1 MAELMV
7 VGFEGKHRAA
17 EVLNQL
23 EDMDLSF
30 EIDMKDAVAVYR
42 TDDGKLRVDQ
52 SVQPTTK
59 EGAAWGA
66 MLGGLIG
73 AALLARSPPGASA
86 AVAAAA
92 LGTGLFTGGVTGA
105 AIGADDADTW
115 KKTYGISD
123 DFVKEVGGMVQ
134 PGQSAVFVLA
144 RASNPVGDRREVPRV
159 RRQGP
164 AHDAAGGVG
173 GEVREGDDPR
183 DRGALGTAVH
193 QRLEM

>member
-1 MAELMV
+1 MADLMV

-23 EDMDLSF
+23 QDMDLSF
-30 EIDMKDAVAVYR
+30 AIDLKDAVAVYR
-42 TDDGKLRVDQ
+42 TDDGKLRIDQ

-73 AALLARSPPGASA
+73 AALLAPFTVGASA
-86 AVAAAA
+86 AVAATA

-105 AIGADDADTW
+105 AIGGDDADTW

-144 RASNPVGDRREVPRV
+144 RASNPSVIAEKFRGYGGKVLRSTLSPES
-159 RRQGP
+159 
-164 AHDAAGGVG
+164 AAKIEQVMTP
-173 GEVREGDDPR
+173 V
-183 DRGALGTAVH
+183 TAA
-193 QRLEM
+193 R

>member
-1 MAELMV
+1 MSELLV

-23 EDMDLSF
+23 QDMNLSYQIDLN
-30 EIDMKDAVAVYR
+30 DAVAVYR

-66 MLGGLIG
+66 VIGGTIG
-73 AALLARSPPGASA
+73 AILLAPFTVGASA
-86 AVAAAA
+86 AVAATA

-123 DFVKEVGGMVQ
+123 DFVKDVGGMVQ

-144 RASNPVGDRREVPRV
+144 RTANPATVAEKFRGYGGKVLRTTLPKEATTKFEQLMTPVT
-159 RRQGP
+159 P
-164 AHDAAGGVG
+164 A
-173 GEVREGDDPR
+173 R
-183 DRGALGTAVH
+183 
-193 QRLEM
+193 

>member
-7 VGFEGKHRAA
+7 VGFDGKHRGA

-23 EDMDLSF
+23 QDMDLSF
-30 EIDMKDAVAVYR
+30 AIDLKDAVAVYR

-73 AALLARSPPGASA
+73 AALLAPFTAGASA
-86 AVAAAA
+86 AVAATA
-92 LGTGLFTGGVTGA
+92 LGTGALTGGVTGA

-115 KKTYGISD
+115 KRTYGISD
-123 DFVKEVGGMVQ
+123 DVVKQVGGMVQ

-144 RASNPVGDRREVPRV
+144 RASD
-159 RRQGP
+159 P
-164 AHDAAGGVG
+164 AAVAERFRGYGGKVLRTTLPKESAAKFEQVMTPPTTG
-173 GEVREGDDPR
+173 R
-183 DRGALGTAVH
+183 
-193 QRLEM
+193 

>member
-1 MAELMV
+1 
-7 VGFEGKHRAA
+7 
-17 EVLNQL
+17 VLNQL
-23 EDMDLSF
+23 EGMDLSY
-30 EIDMKDAVAVYR
+30 EIDIKDAVAAYR

-52 SVQPTTK
+52 SAQPTTK

-73 AALLARSPPGASA
+73 AALLAPLTVGASA
-86 AVAAAA
+86 AVAATA

-105 AIGADDADTW
+105 ALGADDADTW

-144 RASNPVGDRREVPRV
+144 RSKNPVALAEKFRGYGGTILRTTLSAESAARFEKLMT
-159 RRQGP
+159 P
-164 AHDAAGGVG
+164 ATAA
-173 GEVREGDDPR
+173 R
-183 DRGALGTAVH
+183 
-193 QRLEM
+193 

>member
-1 MAELMV
+1 MAELV
-7 VGFEGKHRAA
+7 VIGFEGKHRAA

-23 EDMDLSF
+23 QAMDLSL
-30 EIDMKDAVAVYR
+30 EIDLRDAVAAYR

-66 MLGGLIG
+66 MVGGLIG
-73 AALLARSPPGASA
+73 AALLAPFTAGASA
-86 AVAAAA
+86 AAAATA
-92 LGTGLFTGGVTGA
+92 LGTGALPGGMTGA

-123 DFVKEVGGMVQ
+123 DFVNQVGGMVQ

-144 RASNPVGDRREVPRV
+144 RATNPAAIAEKLRGYGGKVLRTTLSAESAAKFAQVMTPP
-159 RRQGP
+159 P
-164 AHDAAGGVG
+164 A
-173 GEVREGDDPR
+173 R
-183 DRGALGTAVH
+183 
-193 QRLEM
+193 

>member
-1 MAELMV
+1 MSELMV
-7 VGFEGKHRAA
+7 IGFEGKHRAA

-23 EDMDLSF
+23 QDMDLSF
-30 EIDMKDAVAVYR
+30 KIDLNDAVAVYR

-66 MLGGLIG
+66 FVGATIG
-73 AALLARSPPGASA
+73 AILLAPVTLGSSA

-92 LGTGLFTGGVTGA
+92 IGTGALTGGVTGA

-115 KKTYGISD
+115 KRTYGISD

-144 RASNPVGDRREVPRV
+144 RASNPAAIAEQFRGYGGKVLRTTLPKAAAAKFETVMT
-159 RRQGP
+159 P
-164 AHDAAGGVG
+164 ATSA
-173 GEVREGDDPR
+173 R
-183 DRGALGTAVH
+183 
-193 QRLEM
+193 

>member
-23 EDMDLSF
+23 EDIDLSF
-30 EIDMKDAVAVYR
+30 EIDLKDAVAVYR

-52 SVQPTTK
+52 SAQPTTK

-66 MLGGLIG
+66 MLGGLVG
-73 AALLARSPPGASA
+73 AALLAPFTLGASA
-86 AVAAAA
+86 AVAATTLSA
-92 LGTGLFTGGVTGA
+92 GLFTGVVTGA
-105 AIGADDADTW
+105 AIGGDDADTW

-144 RASNPVGDRREVPRV
+144 RAANPVATAEKFRGYGGKVLRTTLPKESAAKFEQVMT
-159 RRQGP
+159 P
-164 AHDAAGGVG
+164 ATAA
-173 GEVREGDDPR
+173 R
-183 DRGALGTAVH
+183 
-193 QRLEM
+193 

>member
-1 MAELMV
+1 MADVMV

-30 EIDMKDAVAVYR
+30 EIDLRDAVAAYR
-42 TDDGKLRVDQ
+42 TDDGKLRIDQ
-52 SVQPTTK
+52 SAQPTTT

-73 AALLARSPPGASA
+73 AALLAPLTVGAST

-92 LGTGLFTGGVTGA
+92 VGTGLFTGGVTGA
-105 AIGADDADTW
+105 AIGADDADSW

-134 PGQSAVFVLA
+134 PGQSAIFVLA
-144 RASNPVGDRREVPRV
+144 RTKNPVAIAERFRGYGGKVLRTTLSAES
-159 RRQGP
+159 
-164 AHDAAGGVG
+164 AAKL
-173 GEVREGDDPR
+173 DKLMTPT
-183 DRGALGTAVH
+183 TAA
-193 QRLEM
+193 R